1 MTAARV
7 PAQGRHR
14 GLTGLSTD
22 WSVYQLFQLL
32 LVTLVCNVVCDWTV
46 RLTLCPPPNAHEPS
60 CGFLG
65 IYHVGVASCLVEQAP
80 FLVQNAKH
88 IYGASAG
95 ALTATAL
102 VTGVCLGEAGASIID
117 VAKEARKRFLGPMH
131 PSFNLVKIV
140 RHMLRRTLPADCH
153 HEANG
158 RLGISLTRVTD
169 GENVLVSHFNSKEE
183 LVQACVCSAYIPVY
197 CGLIPPTLQG
207 VRYVDGGISDNLPQY
222 ELKNTITVS
231 PFSGESD
238 ICPRDTSTNIHELRF
253 TNTSI
258 QFTLTNLYRVSRAL
272 FPPDPMVMKAMCKQG
287 YKDALHFLKKNGL
300 LNFNGPQRDRP
311 LLARGEEN
319 EDYNDDEEDNKSD
332 EEEAKLYVEEGA
344 VMVHCSS
351 SIEEHFFDNLPPT
364 LHRALVEACMER
376 RSLVQKLSNML
387 PVRMAST
394 LMLPY
399 TFPLESALSL
409 TLRLLEWLPDVQ
421 EDVGWIREQILKL
434 LQHIL
439 RQASRSFSQHV
450 SARFSC
456 QLELHHYQS
465 LPYQISSTSLFP
477 TWVNGSSSSVQD
489 VFMRLDQYKKQLLSG
504 VLCINMDLQGS
515 FKTKA
520 MSPEKSSLP
529 ILCSEGLTMHRGHL
543 NIPPAANSEETI
555 SSS

>member
-1 MTAARV
+1 MFPLDTPWNISFA
-7 PAQGRHR
+7 G
-14 GLTGLSTD
+14 
-22 WSVYQLFQLL
+22 
-32 LVTLVCNVVCDWTV
+32 
-46 RLTLCPPPNAHEPS
+46 

-65 IYHVGVASCLVEQAP
+65 IYHVGVASCLLEQAP
-80 FLVQNAKH
+80 FLVHNARH
-88 IYGASAG
+88 VYGASAG

-117 VAKEARKRFLGPMH
+117 VAKEARRRFLGPMH

-140 RHMLRRTLPADCH
+140 RHMLRRTLPDDCH
-153 HEANG
+153 HQANG

-169 GENVLVSHFNSKEE
+169 GENVLVSHFNNKEE

-258 QFTLTNLYRVSRAL
+258 QFTLPNLYRVSRAL

-287 YKDALHFLKKNGL
+287 YKDTLHFLKRNGL
-300 LNFNGPQRDRP
+300 LNYYEPTRDRP
-311 LLARGEEN
+311 LLAGAEEN
-319 EDYNDDEEDNKSD
+319 QDDNDQEEDSKNND
-332 EEEAKLYVEEGA
+332 EEESPQVDEGL
-344 VMVHCSS
+344 VMGHVASS
-351 SIEEHFFDNLPPT
+351 PQEHFIEHLPPK

-376 RSLVQKLSNML
+376 RSLAQTLSNML
-387 PVRMAST
+387 PVRMASA

-399 TFPLESALSL
+399 TLPLESAVSL
-409 TLRLLEWLPDVQ
+409 TLRLLEWLPDVH
-421 EDVGWIREQILKL
+421 EDVGWIREQILKV
-434 LQHIL
+434 LQHVL
-439 RQASRSFSQHV
+439 HRASKSISRHV

-465 LPYQISSTSLFP
+465 LPSRISSTNLFP
-477 TWVNGSSSSVQD
+477 TWVNESSSSVLD
-489 VFMRLDQYKKQLLSG
+489 VFVRLDQYKRQLLSG

-515 FKTKA
+515 FKTKPV
-520 MSPEKSSLP
+520 SLDKSLP
-529 ILCSEGLTMHRGHL
+529 SILSPEGLTMHRGCL
-543 NIPPAANSEETI
+543 NIPSDSGEPI

>member
-1 MTAARV
+1 MFPLDSPWNISFA
-7 PAQGRHR
+7 G
-14 GLTGLSTD
+14 
-22 WSVYQLFQLL
+22 
-32 LVTLVCNVVCDWTV
+32 
-46 RLTLCPPPNAHEPS
+46 

-65 IYHVGVASCLVEQAP
+65 IYHVGVASCLLEQAP
-80 FLVQNAKH
+80 FLVQNARH

-102 VTGVCLGEAGASIID
+102 VSGVCLGEAGASIID

-140 RHMLRRTLPADCH
+140 RHMLLRTLPADCH
-153 HEANG
+153 DRANG
-158 RLGISLTRVTD
+158 RLGISLTRVAD
-169 GENVLVSHFNSKEE
+169 GENVLVSHFNNKEE

-272 FPPDPMVMKAMCKQG
+272 FPPDPMIMKAMCKQG

-300 LNFNGPQRDRP
+300 LNFNGPLRDRP
-311 LLARGEEN
+311 LLANGEEK
-319 EDYNDDEEDNKSD
+319 EDYNDDEEEEEEDNKSD
-332 EEEAKLYVEEGA
+332 EEEESAQKEERV
-344 VMVHCSS
+344 VMVHSS
-351 SIEEHFFDNLPPT
+351 SSVEEHIIEHLPPT

-376 RSLVQKLSNML
+376 RSLVQSLSNLL
-387 PVRMAST
+387 PVRMASA

-399 TFPLESALSL
+399 TLPLESAMCL

-421 EDVGWIREQILKL
+421 EDVGWIREQILKIA
-434 LQHIL
+434 QHVL
-439 RQASRSFSQHV
+439 RQASKSISQHV
-450 SARFSC
+450 SARFSY
-456 QLELHHYQS
+456 QLELRHYQT
-465 LPYQISSTSLFP
+465 LRYQLSSTSLFP
-477 TWVNGSSSSVQD
+477 TWVNERSSSVQD
-489 VFMRLDQYKKQLLSG
+489 VFTRLDQYKRQLLSG

-515 FKTKA
+515 FETGQ
-520 MSPEKSSLP
+520 MPPNKSASS
-529 ILCSEGLTMHRGHL
+529 ILSTEGLTVHTGCL
-543 NIPPAANSEETI
+543 NIPPAADSGETI

>member
-1 MTAARV
+1 MFPLDSPWNISFA
-7 PAQGRHR
+7 G
-14 GLTGLSTD
+14 
-22 WSVYQLFQLL
+22 
-32 LVTLVCNVVCDWTV
+32 
-46 RLTLCPPPNAHEPS
+46 

-65 IYHVGVASCLVEQAP
+65 VYHVGVASCLLEQAP
-80 FLVQNAKH
+80 FLVVNAKH

-102 VTGVCLGEAGASIID
+102 VTGVCLGQTGASIID

-131 PSFNLVKIV
+131 PSFNLVKIM
-140 RHMLRRTLPADCH
+140 RHMLRRTLPSDCYQQ
-153 HEANG
+153 ANG

-169 GENVLVSHFNSKEE
+169 GENVLVSHFNNKEE

-197 CGLIPPTLQG
+197 SGLIPPTLQG

-238 ICPRDTSTNIHELRF
+238 ICPRDTSTNMHELRF

-258 QFTLTNLYRVSRAL
+258 QFTLTNLYRVSKAL
-272 FPPDPMVMKAMCKQG
+272 FPPDPMVMNAMCKQG

-300 LNFNGPQRDRP
+300 FNFNGPHRDRP
-311 LLARGEEN
+311 LLANTNQTKHQENSEDKINEGEEN
-319 EDYNDDEEDNKSD
+319 ARA
-332 EEEAKLYVEEGA
+332 EEEAGSD
-344 VMVHCSS
+344 HSS
-351 SIEEHFFDNLPPT
+351 SSLEDHFMEHLPPE
-364 LHRALVEACMER
+364 LHKALVEACMER
-376 RSLVQKLSNML
+376 RSLVQSLSNML
-387 PVRMAST
+387 PVRMASV

-399 TFPLESALSL
+399 TLPLESAMVL

-421 EDVGWIREQILKL
+421 EDVGWIREQILKV
-434 LQHIL
+434 LQYIL
-439 RQASRSFSQHV
+439 RQASRSISQHV

-465 LPYQISSTSLFP
+465 LPSQIRPNSLLP
-477 TWVNGSSSSVQD
+477 AWVNGSNSLVLD

-515 FKTKA
+515 FESKPDVTRQEP
-520 MSPEKSSLP
+520 SIRL
-529 ILCSEGLTMHRGHL
+529 L
-543 NIPPAANSEETI
+543 
-555 SSS
+555 